1 MKEYS
6 LAIVGATGLV
16 GRTILE
22 VLEEKKLPISKYTLF
37 ASSNSAGKIMHFMDS
52 DYVVKGLN
60 ENSFDEGFD
69 FAIFSAGGDTSKK
82 YAPIAASKGTIVID
96 NSSAF
101 RMDPNVPLVVPEVN
115 PEEIENNKGII
126 ANPNCST
133 IQALVALKPLD
144 TAYTIKRIVY
154 STYQAVSG
162 AGNKGVA
169 DLDNGIFNYSNKC
182 CDYALQKFPYP
193 IFNNCLPH
201 IDVFLDNGYSKEEEK
216 MINETR
222 KILKKPDLKITAT
235 TVRVPVFNSHSESI
249 NVEFEKDFKVEELRN
264 LLAHSPGIT
273 VIDDPFDNKYPLCKD
288 ATGSDNVYVG
298 RIRRDYSVDS
308 GVNLWVVAD
317 NLRKGAASN
326 AIQILEKMIQ

>member
-1 MKEYS
+1 MEF
-6 LAIVGATGLV
+6 LI
-16 GRTILE
+16 ILIN
-22 VLEEKKLPISKYTLF
+22 VV
-37 ASSNSAGKIMHFMDS
+37 IMLCKNFLIL
-52 DYVVKGLN
+52 YL
-60 ENSFDEGFD
+60 
-69 FAIFSAGGDTSKK
+69 I
-82 YAPIAASKGTIVID
+82 
-96 NSSAF
+96 
-101 RMDPNVPLVVPEVN
+101 
-115 PEEIENNKGII
+115 
-126 ANPNCST
+126 
-133 IQALVALKPLD
+133 
-144 TAYTIKRIVY
+144 IVY
-154 STYQAVSG
+154 H
-162 AGNKGVA
+162 N
-169 DLDNGIFNYSNKC
+169 
-182 CDYALQKFPYP
+182 
-193 IFNNCLPH
+193 